1 MTRFGRVLTAMVTPF
16 DAEGGL
22 DLDAARDLARWLE
35 AHGNDGLVVAGTTG
49 EAPVLT
55 DDEKLSLWA
64 AVTEAVSIPVIAGA
78 GTNDTAHSV
87 HLTVEAS
94 RLGVAGIL
102 AVGPYYNRPSQA
114 GSEGHFRAVAA
125 ATDLP
130 VMIYDI
136 PIRTGRKISTA
147 TLLRLARDVPNLL
160 ALKDAAGNPGETAA
174 LIAERAGRVR
184 GVQRR
189 RRDDP
194 AAAGLRRGRRG
205 RRRHPLDRPRPPG
218 DVRPLGQGRHR
229 GARLVNARMLPRASP
244 SRPATTPRTRSRPRR
259 CCAHLGLPVG
269 QARLPMGPA
278 PDGLEDRAREVLAN
292 LERWREAFPDRPD
305 RLTADRWPHP
315 SASPSSA
322 AWGRSVATAWS
333 SSRTGVASSSTAG

>member
-1 MTRFGRVLTAMVTPF
+1 MARFGRVLTAMVTPF

-35 AHGNDGLVVAGTTG
+35 ARGNDGLVVAGTTG
-49 EAPVLT
+49 EAPVLS

-94 RLGVAGIL
+94 HLGVAGIL

-114 GSEGHFRAVAA
+114 GLEGHFRAVAA

-174 LIAERAGRVR
+174 LISSAPDGFEVYSGDDAMTLPLVACGAV
-184 GVQRR
+184 GVVGVATHWTGQ
-189 RRDDP
+189 DHQEMFELWDK
-194 AAAGLRRGRRG
+194 
-205 RRRHPLDRPRPPG
+205 G
-218 DVRPLGQGRHR
+218 DLL
-229 GARLVNARMLPRASP
+229 GARLVHSRMLPSFAYETGDDAPNPIPTKALLRV
-244 SRPATTPRTRSRPRR
+244 
-259 CCAHLGLPVG
+259 LGLPVG

-278 PDGLEDRAREVLAN
+278 PEGLEDRAREVLAD

-305 RLTADRWPHP
+305 RLPA
-315 SASPSSA
+315 
-322 AWGRSVATAWS
+322 
-333 SSRTGVASSSTAG
+333 